1 MSSISIHQ
9 PQYLPWHNYFKKM
22 KKADI
27 FIILDTVDFQ
37 KNGLQNRN
45 QIKTSN
51 GVNWL
56 TVPVLKKKGQKIY
69 ETKIDNKNDWIK
81 KHWKALEQSYNKS
94 PFFNEFKNIF
104 REVYSKKWNNL
115 SDLNITLIKI
125 IREILNIKNEIYLS
139 SNLKIKGNSSQ
150 LLLNLC
156 KHFKVNSYLMGE
168 GSLNYLDQ
176 NMFHKNNIN
185 LLLEKNYILKNYKQN
200 FMQKGFI
207 PNLSV
212 IDVIFNCGSNFE
224 NTIGYEA

>member
-69 ETKIDNKNDWIK
+69 ETKID
-81 KHWKALEQSYNKS
+81 
-94 PFFNEFKNIF
+94 F
-104 REVYSKKWNNL
+104 
-115 SDLNITLIKI
+115 I
-125 IREILNIKNEIYLS
+125 ILCFGIV
-139 SNLKIKGNSSQ
+139 SNLA
-150 LLLNLC
+150 
-156 KHFKVNSYLMGE
+156 
-168 GSLNYLDQ
+168 GS
-176 NMFHKNNIN
+176 K
-185 LLLEKNYILKNYKQN
+185 
-200 FMQKGFI
+200 
-207 PNLSV
+207 S
-212 IDVIFNCGSNFE
+212 NCL
-224 NTIGYEA
+224 